1 MDKDV
6 IEMIQNKIGA
16 MMSDPKYVAMLL
28 GIAISRLPDG
38 LEVARDD
45 YDVLSGRSL
54 VLTAGDKPNSFKL
67 ILKPL
72 EGVVARTPGVTG
84 VGEA

>member
-1 MDKDV
+1 MEKNV
-6 IEMIQNKIGA
+6 IEMIQNKIGE

-45 YDVLSGRSL
+45 YDVLNGKGL
-54 VLTAGDKPNSFKL
+54 VLTGGSCPGTFKL

-72 EGVVARTPGVTG
+72 EGDVARTPGVTDA
-84 VGEA
+84 GEE